1 MRATIHKYLADK
13 CQTVH
18 TWLQP
23 HRPHKIDP
31 KNPQPWGVI
40 EIGEETPAPFNRAGR
55 FQSISVWLY
64 FPEGSFVPVDAAVD
78 EVKRL
83 LHNAELTGTNGRRFA
98 LEWDQTMRDYYDPD
112 LQAVG
117 KRIDFRIPR
126 GG

>member
-1 MRATIHKYLADK
+1 MRATLYKHLTDN
-13 CQTVH
+13 CTTVR

-23 HRPHKIDP
+23 HKATAQTP
-31 KNPQPWGVI
+31 KPYGVI
-40 EIGEETPAPFNRAGR
+40 ELGEETPALFNRAGR
-55 FQSISVWLY
+55 FQLVSIWLY
-64 FPEGSFVPVDAAVD
+64 FAEGSFVPVDAAVD

-83 LHNAELTGTNGRRFA
+83 LHNVVLTGANGRRFA

-117 KRIDFRIPR
+117 KRINFRIPR

>member
-1 MRATIHKYLADK
+1 MRATLYKHLTDN
-13 CQTVH
+13 CTTVR

-23 HRPHKIDP
+23 HKATKDTP
-31 KNPQPWGVI
+31 KPYGVI

-55 FQSISVWLY
+55 FQSVSVWLY

-83 LHNAELTGTNGRRFA
+83 LHNVVLTGANGRRFA

>member
-1 MRATIHKYLADK
+1 MRATLYRYLTNN
-13 CQTVH
+13 CRTVR

-23 HRPHKIDP
+23 HIPTADTI
-31 KNPQPWGVI
+31 QPYGVI
-40 EIGEETPAPFNRAGR
+40 EIGEETRAPFHRTGR
-55 FQSISVWLY
+55 FQSVSIWLY
-64 FPEGSFVPVDAAVD
+64 FAEGSYVPVDAAVA

-83 LHNAELTGTNGRRFA
+83 LHDVILTAADGRKFA
-98 LEWDQTMRDYYDPD
+98 LEWDHTMRDYYDPD

>member
-1 MRATIHKYLADK
+1 MRATLYKHLTDN
-13 CQTVH
+13 CTTVR

-23 HRPHKIDP
+23 HKATKDTP
-31 KNPQPWGVI
+31 KPYGVI

-55 FQSISVWLY
+55 FQSVSVWLY
-64 FPEGSFVPVDAAVD
+64 FPEGSYVPVDAAVD